1 MAYAKNCQYSN
12 DINQD
17 NHVFRIKHAQMQTMI
32 QQELKGAIQEYVKQ
46 QELENKH
53 KTKTIAPNTNKNTS
67 TSTNIT
73 DPIQRHDVTEKNIK
87 NECKENTRVCI
98 NGEEHDEKIDSLLL
112 FAADMV
118 KQWLGYENSIKY
130 RS

>member
-17 NHVFRIKHAQMQTMI
+17 NHVFRNNRAKIQKII
-32 QQELKGAIQEYVKQ
+32 QQELERAIQENVIQ
-46 QELENKH
+46 QEFENKK
-53 KTKTIAPNTNKNTS
+53 KTKTTNTS
-67 TSTNIT
+67 
-73 DPIQRHDVTEKNIK
+73 DQKHKDDVTEKNIK
-87 NECKENTRVCI
+87 TECKENTRVCI